1 MVPYGRKGNKM
12 DFLGDITIWIIA
24 LIVLTLLWVV
34 FYFIKVEIYRWLEI
48 LYRKIFKIPPNERVS
63 LWTLFWFLIGILMV
77 PIFISWFIL

>member
-34 FYFIKVEIYRWLEI
+34 SYFIKVEIYRWLEI
-48 LYRKIFKIPPNERVS
+48 LYRKILK
-63 LWTLFWFLIGILMV
+63 FL
-77 PIFISWFIL
+77 